1 MILFLDSENTT
12 WNTGSPFDPRNFNV
26 CISAATEG
34 SVRVFFDVV
43 ANPQPFK
50 ELFDKS
56 TTLVGFNLKY
66 DLHWLRKLGFDY
78 RGKDLYCCQV
88 AEFFLG
94 RQSPK
99 YPSLNETAAKYH
111 LGTKVDKIAQ
121 YWDEKINTHEL
132 PRAELEEYALQDAL
146 LTQNIY
152 LKQQELI
159 KPHQRVLLK
168 LQMLDL
174 EVLTDIEWNGLHFDP
189 GVIEEKQKEIE
200 ARIDKIQKE
209 LDLFHS
215 VPNFNWASGDHLSAL
230 LYGGTITEKR
240 KVPDGVYKSGAK
252 AGQQKFKAEYVE
264 HHLPRLYKPVKGSE
278 LKKEGFWSTSEEYL
292 RKLSDKRGLVTGIL
306 EISKLQT
313 MNNTFVHGL
322 AKKHAEN
329 MWEPNYIHG
338 QYNQVVAATGRLSS
352 SNPNMQNL
360 SGDVLNIFDSRF

>member
-1 MILFLDSENTT
+1 MVLIFDTENTT
-12 WNTGSPFDPRNFNV
+12 WNTGSPFDHRNFNV
-26 CISAATEG
+26 CISYATLNGGEG
-34 SVRVFFDVV
+34 IFWDHTK
-43 ANPQPFK
+43 FK
-50 ELFDKS
+50 PLFDKA

-66 DLHWLRKLGFDY
+66 DLHWLQRLGYDY
-78 RGKDLYCCQV
+78 RGKNLWCCQV

-99 YPSLNETAAKYH
+99 YPSLQDTSTRYG
-111 LGTKVDKIAQ
+111 LGSKIDKIQ
-121 YWDEKINTHEL
+121 EEYWSKGINTDAIPKEIL
-132 PRAELEEYALQDAL
+132 SEYAIQDAV
-146 LTQNIY
+146 LTREVY
-152 LKQQELI
+152 LRQQS
-159 KPHQRVLLK
+159 QVTDRNRTLLK

-174 EVLTDIEWNGLHFDP
+174 EVLQNIEWNGLHFNP

-200 ARIDKIQKE
+200 ARIDTIQKE

-240 KVPDGVYKSGAK
+240 KVPDGLYKSGAK

-264 HHLPRLYKPVKGSE
+264 HQLPRLYKPAKGSE
-278 LKKEGFWSTSEEYL
+278 LKKAGYWSTSEEYL
-292 RKLSDKRGLVTGIL
+292 RKLSDKKGLVTGIL

-338 QYNQVVAATGRLSS
+338 QYNQVVASTGRLSS

-360 SGDVLNIFDSRF
+360 SGDVLNIFDTRF